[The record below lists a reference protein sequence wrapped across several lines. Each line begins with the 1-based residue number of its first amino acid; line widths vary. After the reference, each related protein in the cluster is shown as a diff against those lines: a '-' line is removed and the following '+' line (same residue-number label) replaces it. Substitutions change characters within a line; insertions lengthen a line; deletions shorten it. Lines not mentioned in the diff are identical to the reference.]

1 MSYDARMASATI
13 VSDSTARAVYA
24 TVRIQVGGHQRR
36 VRGTTEAAREFVMPR
51 HRQEHRPAPHD
62 RQTYHAGPRRRRT
75 RQPQPQDA
83 NRGARFSEYER
94 TDDERGEPPVL
105 AVIRRERRRVDGAEQ
120 RVVGDLHDQISP
132 VIAQVAPRVP
142 AGSMSTGFRPRRLD
156 ARRAVRSPAR
166 RFCAPGR
173 CNGDRPRYKCTP
185 TFAPRLPW
193 RGRWC
198 GARSGAH
205 VAGRGAH
212 PRRARRCACGTH
224 AG

>member
-13 VSDSTARAVYA
+13 VSDSTARAVHA
-24 TVRIQVGGHQRR
+24 TVRIQLVATRAACAELLKPR
-36 VRGTTEAAREFVMPR
+36 ASASCRGTARNIVP
-51 HRQEHRPAPHD
+51 PH
-62 RQTYHAGPRRRRT
+62 TTARRT
-75 RQPQPQDA
+75 TPAHDA
-83 NRGARFSEYER
+83 DGHDSRNPRMPIAAPASASMSGPTTSVVSRLCSRCYAGNVAGSTARNSGSWA
-94 TDDERGEPPVL
+94 TCTN
-105 AVIRRERRRVDGAEQ
+105 
-120 RVVGDLHDQISP
+120 QISP

-185 TFAPRLPW
+185 TFAPCLPW